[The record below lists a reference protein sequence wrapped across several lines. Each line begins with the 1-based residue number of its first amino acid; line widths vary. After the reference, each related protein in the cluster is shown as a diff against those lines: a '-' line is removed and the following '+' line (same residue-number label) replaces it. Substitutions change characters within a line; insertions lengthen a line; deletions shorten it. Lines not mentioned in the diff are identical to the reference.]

1 MNGWGHYS
9 LNESAARLS
18 GCAFPQISTIY
29 HPAPAESA
37 DSERKKISVLG
48 HTRKDS
54 PFQNY
59 IGNKQVILWPDVSVY
74 YG

>member
-1 MNGWGHYS
+1 MNGWGNYS

-18 GCAFPQISTIY
+18 GWAFLRISMIS
-29 HPAPAESA
+29 HPVPAEPA
-37 DSERKKISVLG
+37 DSGRRTIIILG

-59 IGNKQVILWPDVSVY
+59 IGNEQVLRWPDVSVY
-74 YG
+74 IG